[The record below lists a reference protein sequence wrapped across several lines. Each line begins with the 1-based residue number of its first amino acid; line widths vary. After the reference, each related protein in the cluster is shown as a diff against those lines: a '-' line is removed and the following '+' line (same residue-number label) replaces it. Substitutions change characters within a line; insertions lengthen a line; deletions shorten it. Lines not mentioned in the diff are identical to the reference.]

1 MQKYIVCALSIL
13 ALCVNNSS
21 AQPDFKTAKGLKL
34 GISEPAL
41 IEQYLSP
48 VAGIGS
54 NVRDLLEHKTLKSC
68 LMPVREAGPGADEM
82 AYILAAA
89 LEFYVNLNRN
99 YKDNLSPDYISL
111 NLNVAGKQA
120 SAAESLTFLAQTGTV
135 SAAIMPYGANTISGA
150 VFSTK
155 KYKIANY
162 LHLFR
167 ELTKESQRVFET
179 KKALMRGHPVIV
191 ECNADDSLSK
201 LRNARFWS
209 PASSTTAQRR
219 HTFLVVGFDE
229 NLEAFELMGCMGTDW
244 ASGGY
249 VWIKYTDFGKLATNG
264 FVLIPDGF
272 N

>member
-1 MQKYIVCALSIL
+1 MSKYSVCLL
-13 ALCVNNSS
+13 GLCLLCAVKLS
-21 AQPDFKTAKGLKL
+21 AQPETKTAKGLKL
-34 GISEPAL
+34 GISEAAL
-41 IEQYLSP
+41 IEQYLIP

-54 NVRDLLEHKTLKSC
+54 NVRDLLEQKTLKSY

-82 AYILAAA
+82 AYIMASA
-89 LEFYVNLNRN
+89 LEFYANLNHN
-99 YKDNLSPDYISL
+99 YKENLSPDYISL

-120 SAAESLTFLAQTGTV
+120 TTAEALAFLAQTGTV

-167 ELTKESQRVFET
+167 ELTKETQRVFET

-191 ECNADDSLSK
+191 ELNADDSLVK
-201 LRNARFWS
+201 LSNSRFWT
-209 PASSTTAQRR
+209 PASATAAQRR

-229 NLEAFELMGCMGTDW
+229 NLEAFELMGSMGSNW

-249 VWIKYTDFGKLATNG
+249 VWIKYADFGKITVNG